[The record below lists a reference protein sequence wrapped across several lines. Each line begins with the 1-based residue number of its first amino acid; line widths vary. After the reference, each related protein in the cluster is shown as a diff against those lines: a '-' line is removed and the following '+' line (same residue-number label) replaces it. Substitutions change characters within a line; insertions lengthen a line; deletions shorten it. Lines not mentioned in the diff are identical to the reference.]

1 VILSP
6 KWVVAASSVCA
17 FALGI
22 TAGNALGSPN
32 VSSATI
38 AQVAANHAG
47 DRLAGLY
54 IWHGFQ
60 VNNWVNSGK
69 HPTLPVE
76 GIGVNPEPSR
86 ACNDSNVARGAE
98 GATTRVC
105 GNNTDPTSAQRESDD
120 IVWTAWQHAEAVHKQ
135 FRDNTI
141 DEVLNI
147 QPSDV
152 FTAAEFPIR
161 QAAVAVSISG
171 LEMLQNSGRERVLDL
186 LESRIKNAE
195 KTFMN
200 GLSYDFYSDGS
211 QTAQIG
217 GLQFLVAS
225 SPSTGIVGGI
235 DRATWSFWQNQ
246 VFAATATGGA
256 AISAANAYSYM
267 LQLYTKLVRQQ
278 DRPDL
283 WLASDVAWRAYNES
297 LHAIQRITST
307 DNDLAKAG
315 FMNLKFMDSDV
326 VLDGGF
332 QGTTSDGN
340 NFGAAGIGAV
350 GGIPSAVNF
359 YALNT
364 DYIYWRPHKDRNMV
378 PLDPDRFSV
387 NQDAMVKLIGVAG
400 NMTVSNS
407 FLQGVMTT

>member
-1 VILSP
+1 
-6 KWVVAASSVCA
+6 
-17 FALGI
+17 
-22 TAGNALGSPN
+22 
-32 VSSATI
+32 
-38 AQVAANHAG
+38 
-47 DRLAGLY
+47 
-54 IWHGFQ
+54 
-60 VNNWVNSGK
+60 
-69 HPTLPVE
+69 
-76 GIGVNPEPSR
+76 
-86 ACNDSNVARGAE
+86 
-98 GATTRVC
+98 
-105 GNNTDPTSAQRESDD
+105 
-120 IVWTAWQHAEAVHKQ
+120 
-135 FRDNTI
+135 
-141 DEVLNI
+141 
-147 QPSDV
+147 
-152 FTAAEFPIR
+152 
-161 QAAVAVSISG
+161 
-171 LEMLQNSGRERVLDL
+171 MLQNSGRERVIDL

-211 QTAQIG
+211 RRRRSA
-217 GLQFLVAS
+217 VS
-225 SPSTGIVGGI
+225 SSWLLRLRLTGIVGGI

-256 AISAANAYSYM
+256 AISASNVYSYM

-340 NFGAAGIGAV
+340 NFGAAGIGASAAF
-350 GGIPSAVNF
+350 PSAVNF

-400 NMTVSNS
+400 NMTA
-407 FLQGVMTT
+407 LQRSSRAS